1 MLQYCSVK
9 PKIWIFNH
17 VKIAA
22 KKHDLPLMRWKN
34 VKNINK
40 KDVN

>member
-9 PKIWIFNH
+9 PKILIFNH

-22 KKHDLPLMRWKN
+22 KKYDLPLMRLNHFNPTK
-34 VKNINK
+34 
-40 KDVN
+40 

>member
-9 PKIWIFNH
+9 PKILTFNH

-22 KKHDLPLMRWKN
+22 KKHDLPLKN
-34 VKNINK
+34 
-40 KDVN
+40 